1 MVKVTLVTWPPIVAC
16 AAPELT
22 ALLTVAIFNVLSGA
36 KGLAVVNCPAANV
49 ILCAPADNTA
59 VAVVHTIVSV
69 PAVIA
74 QGADSVVTVAE
85 PDAGTSTPTGF
96 VLALK

>member
-16 AAPELT
+16 AAPEFT
-22 ALLTVAIFNVLSGA
+22 ALLTVAIFNVVLAGA

-59 VAVVHTIVSV
+59 VAVVHTIASV
-69 PAVIA
+69 PAVIV
-74 QGADSVVTVAE
+74 QVADSVAVPPA
-85 PDAGTSTPTGF
+85 AGTSTPTGF

>member
-1 MVKVTLVTWPPIVAC
+1 MVKVTLVIWPPIGPC
-16 AAPELT
+16 RAPEFT
-22 ALLTVAIFNVLSGA
+22 ALLTVAIFNVLAGA
-36 KGLAVVNCPAANV
+36 KGLAVFNSPAANV

-59 VAVVHTIVSV
+59 EAVVHTIVSV
-69 PAVIA
+69 PAVIV
-74 QGADSVVTVAE
+74 QGAVSVAV

>member
-1 MVKVTLVTWPPIVAC
+1 MVKATLVTWPPIVAC

-69 PAVIA
+69 PAVIV
-74 QGADSVVTVAE
+74 QGAVSVAVPAA
-85 PDAGTSTPTGF
+85 AGTSTPTGF